1 MDAFTSVF
9 ELYEH
14 KNVIKMIFIFLIIL
28 LLIGNYYVYKY
39 LLNYAK
45 IRFYDVDALMKQK
58 VLEIAL
64 KERTK

>member
-1 MDAFTSVF
+1 
-9 ELYEH
+9 
-14 KNVIKMIFIFLIIL
+14 MIFIFLIIL